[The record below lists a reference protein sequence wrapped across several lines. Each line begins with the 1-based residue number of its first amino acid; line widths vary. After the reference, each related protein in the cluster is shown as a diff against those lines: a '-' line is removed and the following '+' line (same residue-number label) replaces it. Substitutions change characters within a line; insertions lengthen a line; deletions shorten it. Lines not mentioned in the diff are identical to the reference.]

1 MVLLL
6 ACRHGASR
14 CKIRLLGGSADSC
27 GGEIVHQISLCPE
40 LLQDDQ
46 SLLVRVGSQ
55 HSVVRALGSDNKGGV
70 GSGYDASS
78 TVSEFQIGI
87 RGQTLN
93 SELVQKL
100 VCLVACIRFH
110 YVVVGA
116 EGGGFPIGAVEPPG
130 KFLIGGGGQGLD
142 VRLHIAP
149 FSGQGGDGVC
159 CGVV

>member
-1 MVLLL
+1 MLFL
-6 ACRHGASR
+6 ACRHGASSG
-14 CKIRLLGGSADSC
+14 KIRLLGGSADSC
-27 GGEIVHQISLCPE
+27 GGEIVHQISLGPE

-55 HSVVRALGSDNKGGV
+55 HSVVSALGSDHKGGV

-100 VCLVACIRFH
+100 VGLLACIRFH

-116 EGGGFPIGAVEPPG
+116 EGGGFSIGAVKPPC
-130 KFLIGGGGQGLD
+130 KFLIGG
-142 VRLHIAP
+142 
-149 FSGQGGDGVC
+149 
-159 CGVV
+159 CG